1 MYIKLTITKTV
12 FLLLCCQQTGLIF
25 LSNFAVDVRPCHQG
39 LIAES
44 LVGPGDS
51 EDGEINDNVSVDSI
65 EMVVDNRKG
74 KLDEIKF
81 WTIYKK
87 NSKSNNKVNQEKG
100 SILRKSSITR
110 ESHWIYLGGKYI
122 NPVN

>member
-81 WTIYKK
+81 WTT
-87 NSKSNNKVNQEKG
+87 Q
-100 SILRKSSITR
+100 
-110 ESHWIYLGGKYI
+110 
-122 NPVN
+122 